1 MDIPKDFVHSP
12 APGTPAPDQRR
23 PYWEARCARR
33 QKAQPE
39 PIAADPP
46 LPEAEPFELTD
57 DPTVLRRF
65 CVALLASAANE
76 VKQFARSEDPEE
88 RRLARQSLDFLCH
101 GHVDIKMPDAF
112 HHLAEM
118 DGLLECEPAQAQ
130 EQIIQHY
137 QRFRSLAGLHKAQKG
152 ASPQGE
158 KRWKRE
164 VRRRV
169 EKKEEEIAEA
179 RSPID
184 KPREEV
190 ELPDLVLF

>member
-1 MDIPKDFVHSP
+1 MDIPRDFVHSP
-12 APGTPAPDQRR
+12 TPGEPEPAQRR
-23 PYWEARCARR
+23 PYWENRLARR

-39 PIAADPP
+39 LLAPDPP
-46 LPEAEPFELTD
+46 LPEEEPFELTD

-88 RRLARQSLDFLCH
+88 RRLARQSLNFLCH
-101 GHVDIKMPDAF
+101 GHTGIEFPDAF
-112 HHLAEM
+112 HHLADME
-118 DGLLECEPAQAQ
+118 GLLECDPAQAQ
-130 EQIIQHY
+130 EQIIQHF
-137 QRFRSLAGLHKAQKG
+137 QRFRSLAGLHKKG
-152 ASPQGE
+152 ASPQGQ
-158 KRWKRE
+158 KRWNRE
-164 VRRRV
+164 ARRRV

-179 RSPID
+179 RSPIG